1 MQEIVTIIT
10 CITVIIMVII
20 GLSDKVSVKIYQ
32 YIKNKS
38 INVGTAWHSKILA
51 AVKSTISRIV

>member
-1 MQEIVTIIT
+1 
-10 CITVIIMVII
+10 MVII